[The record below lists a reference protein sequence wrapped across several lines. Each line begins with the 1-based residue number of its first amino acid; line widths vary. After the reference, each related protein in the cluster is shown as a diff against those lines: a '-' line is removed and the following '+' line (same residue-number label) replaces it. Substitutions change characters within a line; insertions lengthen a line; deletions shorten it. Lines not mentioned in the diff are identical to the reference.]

1 MVVFFTAPLVA
12 SFRLPA
18 AWYRP
23 DDPGSQ
29 FYIECGAAF
38 AAMLLSGR
46 TATDIVLGGSAF
58 AASPKIGSLA
68 MCCIRHPAD
77 FYGCG
82 KPALR

>member
-1 MVVFFTAPLVA
+1 MVAFCTAPLA
-12 SFRLPA
+12 APFRLPV

-23 DDPGSQ
+23 DGQGSR
-29 FYIECGAAF
+29 FYVGFGAAF

-46 TATDIVLGGSAF
+46 IAAGIVLGGSAV
-58 AASPKIGSLA
+58 AANPKIGSLA
-68 MCCIRHPAD
+68 MRCIRHPVD